1 MTIALMRESKMKL
14 STPILRYN
22 AYELQLATSRSRAPG
37 CISIN
42 RFLWRL
48 QSDIKIFRSACE
60 RVYRTSHLSHVRRLN
75 KHDRRRHHREEI
87 RAGSWLKLAAHLE
100 SKGLKWKKTRSPG
113 DACRRNERDRTKG
126 GREGRKRGWKPEPNR
141 RSDLPLIR
149 ARQNGIAFLRRF
161 AALAKGRKKIGA
173 RGKKSGYGRRQGGK
187 IERGGGGGG
196 G

>member
-1 MTIALMRESKMKL
+1 MR
-14 STPILRYN
+14 
-22 AYELQLATSRSRAPG
+22 A
-37 CISIN
+37 
-42 RFLWRL
+42 RL
-48 QSDIKIFRSACE
+48 PNG
-60 RVYRTSHLSHVRRLN
+60 HLSHVRRLN

-100 SKGLKWKKTRSPG
+100 SKGLKWKKTRWPG
-113 DACRRNERDRTKG
+113 DACRRNERDGWKG
-126 GREGRKRGWKPEPNR
+126 AGREKGGWKPEPNR

-187 IERGGGGGG
+187 IEQGEGGGGRGRARG
-196 G
+196 EDRWKAAIGRWQKLYVAPGRQ